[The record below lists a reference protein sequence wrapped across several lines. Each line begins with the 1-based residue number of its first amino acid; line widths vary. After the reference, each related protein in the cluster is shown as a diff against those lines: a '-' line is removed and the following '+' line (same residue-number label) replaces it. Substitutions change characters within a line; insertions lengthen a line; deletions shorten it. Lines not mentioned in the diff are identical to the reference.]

1 MRHVIYPKKKGKEK
15 GKKTVRVHMTL
26 EVFLLGFEV
35 NESQLPRAI
44 SSCFI
49 LAVTA
54 YKIHRSLETYDNV
67 EP

>member
-1 MRHVIYPKKKGKEK
+1 M
-15 GKKTVRVHMTL
+15 HMTL

-49 LAVTA
+49 LTVTA
-54 YKIHRSLETYDNV
+54 YKIHRLLETYDNV